1 MHHRATSTDG
11 VHFAVLNA
19 PYAITA
25 LAIFA
30 IEVLIAL
37 FARDAFVRPYGG
49 DVLAVALVYT
59 ALRAVTPLGLWPAI
73 IVTLAIALTV
83 ELGQLFGIARA
94 LGLESNPVARVV
106 LGGSF
111 DLADLAAY
119 SAGALLVVAVE
130 VWQKRRT

>member
-1 MHHRATSTDG
+1 MPRAAYA
-11 VHFAVLNA
+11 FA
-19 PYAITA
+19 A

-37 FARDAFVRPYGG
+37 FVRDAFIRPYVG

-73 IVTLAIALTV
+73 ILALAIALGV
-83 ELGQLFGIARA
+83 ELGQLFGVARA
-94 LGLESNPVARVV
+94 LGLDSNPVARVV

-111 DLADLAAY
+111 DPTDLVAYLAGAALVLAAENLTA
-119 SAGALLVVAVE
+119 S
-130 VWQKRRT
+130 WRI

>member
-1 MHHRATSTDG
+1 MTFRPTY
-11 VHFAVLNA
+11 AVA
-19 PYAITA
+19 A

-30 IEVLIAL
+30 IEVFIAL
-37 FARDAFVRPYGG
+37 FVRDSFIRPYVG
-49 DVLAVALVYT
+49 DVLAVALVY
-59 ALRAVTPLGLWPAI
+59 AVLRAATPLGLWPAI
-73 IVTLAIALTV
+73 ILSLAIAFAV

-111 DLADLAAY
+111 DLVDLAAY
-119 SAGALLVVAVE
+119 ATGALLVVAVE